1 MFKHSKKVLKFT
13 PYIYRRIYLRLS
25 LYRIGSLSVLRKLSL
40 ISYLLIQMKN
50 LISEMKQDYSCNYDY
65 DPRRNTF
72 RDIKGFFASRGLSIP
87 KKVLNEYSDIL
98 DID

>member
-1 MFKHSKKVLKFT
+1 
-13 PYIYRRIYLRLS
+13 
-25 LYRIGSLSVLRKLSL
+25 
-40 ISYLLIQMKN
+40 MKD

-72 RDIKGFFASRGLSIP
+72 QDIKGFFAFRGLSIP
-87 KKVLNEYSDIL
+87 KKVLDEYSDIL